1 MMVSLIFN
9 LILFGL
15 RFRGF
20 LSQCIFSLILLDIL
34 SQFSNLQT
42 MSSST
47 GSCSSTYPTLIS
59 PNTFTNS
66 TCMEFLYINIDNEI
80 QRERYDCFYYWNMG
94 LLHCIRREL
103 WGFWWYL
110 GFYSIIFR

>member
-1 MMVSLIFN
+1 MMVSLIFK
-9 LILFGL
+9 LILFCVL
-15 RFRGF
+15 FTGF
-20 LSQCIFSLILLDIL
+20 PFQYIFSLILLGIL

-42 MSSST
+42 ISSSA

-59 PNTFTNS
+59 ASTFSNT

-80 QRERYDCFYYWNMG
+80 QRERYDCFYYRNMG
-94 LLHCIRREL
+94 LLLSIRREL
-103 WGFWWYL
+103 WDFWWYL